1 MLCRR
6 PYIRD
11 PTGRVLVSTD
21 PEVRKLGIPFPCGQ
35 CLACRIN
42 KRRVWTLRLLLESYL
57 HPCASFVT
65 LTYAPDELP
74 YSLDGQPIL
83 CKRDVQLFL
92 KRLRDDFCRRDG
104 FSGGQIRYYFAG
116 EYGPQ
121 GHLPHYHG
129 ILFGVYPHQL
139 DDQWMYYAGR
149 SGPYKP
155 NYCRASRLY
164 SLWQHG
170 IVHVGECTRDSIRY
184 CAGYVLKKLTR
195 KGDGLVPEFALMS
208 RRPGLGARA
217 VAAISRVMQDVPRD
231 SLRAGAGKTLRIEG
245 KEYALG
251 RYLLDKLRR
260 VSDVDTS
267 LDDYEESLRQSF
279 RESKR
284 QGVPYLDFLVESDA
298 QKYLNLESKQQLFDR
313 RSDL

>member
-11 PTGRVLVSTD
+11 PSGKVLVSTD

-65 LTYAPDELP
+65 LTYEPDELP
-74 YSLDGQPIL
+74 YNLDGQPIL

-92 KRLRDDFCRRDG
+92 KRLRDDFQRNNG

-129 ILFGVYPHQL
+129 ILFGVSPFEL
-139 DDQWMYYAGR
+139 DDQWMYFAGR

-155 NYCRASRLY
+155 NYCRSSRLY
-164 SLWQHG
+164 NLWKHG
-170 IVHVGECTRDSIRY
+170 IVHIGECTRGSIQY
-184 CAGYVLKKLTR
+184 CAGYVTKKITRKEMALKKNSLLCLDAQDLEPELLLRFHELCKAYPEIALEPERGRPYALTVR
-195 KGDGLVPEFALMS
+195 SMLLDGSFWTSSVESLTWIRALMIMRSLLGSLSESQNGKMCLSLHISLS
-208 RRPGLGARA
+208 RTPKGSG
-217 VAAISRVMQDVPRD
+217 I
-231 SLRAGAGKTLRIEG
+231 
-245 KEYALG
+245 
-251 RYLLDKLRR
+251 
-260 VSDVDTS
+260 
-267 LDDYEESLRQSF
+267 
-279 RESKR
+279 
-284 QGVPYLDFLVESDA
+284 
-298 QKYLNLESKQQLFDR
+298 
-313 RSDL
+313 

>member
-11 PTGRVLVSTD
+11 PSGKVLVSTD
-21 PEVRKLGIPFPCGQ
+21 PEIRKLGIPFPCGQ

-65 LTYAPDELP
+65 LTYEPDELP
-74 YSLDGQPIL
+74 YNLHGQPIL

-92 KRLRDDFCRRDG
+92 KRLRDDFQRNNG

-129 ILFGVYPHQL
+129 ILFGVSPFEL

-155 NYCRASRLY
+155 NYCRSTRLY
-164 SLWQHG
+164 NLWKHG
-170 IVHVGECTRDSIRY
+170 IVHVGECTRESIQY
-184 CAGYVLKKLTR
+184 CVGYVVKKITR
-195 KGDGLVPEFALMS
+195 KGDGLEKEFQIMS
-208 RRPGLGARA
+208 RNPGIGAGA
-217 VAAISRVMQDVPRD
+217 VAAISRALQGLPGD
-231 SLRAGAGKTLRIEG
+231 SLVAGTGKTVHVDG
-245 KEYALG
+245 KNFPLG
-251 RYLLDKLRR
+251 RYLIDKLRI
-260 VSDVDTS
+260 VSDVPTGIAE
-267 LDDYEESLRQSF
+267 YEESLRATWRDAQRKGVSF
-279 RESKR
+279 LE
-284 QGVPYLDFLVESDA
+284 YLVESDA
-298 QKYLNLESKQQLFDR
+298 QRYRNLESRQKLFNR